1 MLADDFNVNP
11 RNTLRLVDGRVQNK
25 ATPQLSKT
33 KSVFHRVT
41 SNFQDREIFNT
52 KSSSTDAVEAFSNQ
66 LTCAVYVEIESS
78 DNGQGGSAR
87 GIVTIT
93 NLSED
98 VYAVLPV
105 KRIAK
110 GNRGDDFKTVKYL
123 NAGALED
130 NEKTF
135 IDKNEDDSVFTFYD
149 DDLEDDVMYEYSAIL
164 YSRSVFFH
172 SLIPSKWS

>member
-1 MLADDFNVNP
+1 M
-11 RNTLRLVDGRVQNK
+11 VDGRVQNK
-25 ATPQLSKT
+25 VTPQLSKT

-78 DNGQGGSAR
+78 DNSAR

-110 GNRGDDFKTVKYL
+110 TKMAMKKKIKKHIFMQIILLVQK
-123 NAGALED
+123 
-130 NEKTF
+130 
-135 IDKNEDDSVFTFYD
+135 
-149 DDLEDDVMYEYSAIL
+149 VMIL
-164 YSRSVFFH
+164 
-172 SLIPSKWS
+172 